1 MPFEMDIKKHAK
13 TQEKFSLRLIA
24 EGTGHSA
31 LHIMPTAWPR
41 EGWVVARKGQAG
53 RREVSDMR

>member
-24 EGTGHSA
+24 EEATDIG
-31 LHIMPTAWPR
+31 
-41 EGWVVARKGQAG
+41 
-53 RREVSDMR
+53 